1 MDAVDE
7 DLYFNG
13 VPYAPLAQV
22 KMAVVDGEFTTFNT
36 DDREHYSNID
46 IGDQVNFK
54 YIGDDKGSM
63 RRSLGNLRSVFI
75 LRHGRYEFR
84 SRGCQPR

>member
-22 KMAVVDGEFTTFNT
+22 KMAVVDGEFTTTFNT

-46 IGDQVNFK
+46 
-54 YIGDDKGSM
+54 IGDDKGSM

-75 LRHGRYEFR
+75 LRHGRYELR